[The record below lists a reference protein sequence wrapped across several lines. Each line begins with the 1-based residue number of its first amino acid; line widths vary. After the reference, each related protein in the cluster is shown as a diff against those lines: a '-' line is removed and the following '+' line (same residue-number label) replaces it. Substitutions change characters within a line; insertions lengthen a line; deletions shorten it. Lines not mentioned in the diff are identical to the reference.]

1 MLGTVAYMSPEQIR
15 AKELDARSD
24 LFSFGAVLY
33 EMATGKLAFEG
44 ESSGEICG
52 GSPNQEKSMNV
63 QLHGM
68 WKSPTSTC
76 CLLLGMGR
84 TLLLAVPPDKLSAMN
99 FSARQAKLREHLATT
114 RFDALLISHLPNI
127 RYLCGF
133 TGSAGFLLVEATGS
147 VFFTDVRYDTQ
158 ARGEVKAAKVVI
170 APKSVL
176 HAVGKFSSARRKRAR
191 GWTVGVESEHL
202 TLADRKRLNDLLPAG
217 ARLRASPAI
226 VERLRMVKDADELV
240 RIRAAVN
247 LGAKL
252 FDRALEVIRPGVKES
267 EVAAEMEYAARR
279 AGAEEMSFPT
289 IIASG
294 ARSALPHG
302 RASEQAIKPG
312 GFVVCD
318 FGVTLRGYCSDQT
331 RTVWVGSVPD
341 GARRAYEAVR
351 EAHQTAVDAVKPG
364 ITTGEVDSAA
374 RKVLQKAG
382 LGRYF
387 THSTGH
393 GVGIEIHEAPRV
405 AVGQEEIL
413 KPGMVITI
421 EPGVYF
427 PGKWGVRIEDMVAV
441 TAAGREVLT
450 PTGKDF
456 LAV

>member
-1 MLGTVAYMSPEQIR
+1 
-15 AKELDARSD
+15 
-24 LFSFGAVLY
+24 
-33 EMATGKLAFEG
+33 
-44 ESSGEICG
+44 
-52 GSPNQEKSMNV
+52 
-63 QLHGM
+63 
-68 WKSPTSTC
+68 
-76 CLLLGMGR
+76 
-84 TLLLAVPPDKLSAMN
+84 MN
-99 FSARQAKLREHLATT
+99 FPARQAKLREHLATT
-114 RFDALLISHLPNI
+114 PFDGLLISHLPNI

-133 TGSAGFLLVEATGS
+133 TGSAGMLLVEEAGS
-147 VFFTDVRYDTQ
+147 VFFSDVRYDTQ
-158 ARGEVKAAKVVI
+158 AHDQVQSAKVVI
-170 APKSVL
+170 ARNAIL
-176 HAVGKFSSARRKRAR
+176 QAVGERLSRRRKRAG
-191 GWTVGVESEHL
+191 GWTLGIEAEHC
-202 TLADRKRLNDLLPAG
+202 TVADKKRLNDQLPG
-217 ARLRASPAI
+217 AMRLKDSTAV
-226 VERLRMVKDADELV
+226 VERLRMGKDTDELA

-294 ARSALPHG
+294 SRSALPHG
-302 RASEQAIKPG
+302 RASEEPIRPG

-318 FGVTLRGYCSDQT
+318 FGVILEGYCSDQT
-331 RTVWVGSVPD
+331 RTVWVGSAPRA
-341 GARRAYEAVR
+341 AREAYEAVR
-351 EAHQTAVDAVKPG
+351 EAQVAAVDAVRPG
-364 ITTGEVDSAA
+364 ATAGEVDSAA

-405 AVGQEEIL
+405 ATRQKEIL
-413 KPGMVITI
+413 EPGMVITV

-441 TAAGREVLT
+441 TASGREVLT